1 MLLPE
6 WSLMPDPAMI
16 STSGLS
22 LHISTLEDA
31 IVVQCRGTLTVES
44 FDFLKREV
52 KSRIPDMSG

>member
-1 MLLPE
+1 
-6 WSLMPDPAMI
+6 MI